1 MNAFAKA
8 GLTLLGAAAAVG
20 FVFLFRYARVDG
32 FFDTISPVL
41 PVCRVLGPGAQD
53 LDVDGNR
60 ILVSAADGLS
70 SFKLNDPVLRKLA
83 GNPPDLHASGI
94 SLYRSADGKRTLGAI
109 ARSSAGRYG
118 VITYALS
125 ADDPPSLTQQVM
137 VQGGLLVSP
146 TDVAA
151 MAPDRFYLAND
162 HVSTNGLMR
171 FVESDLLWPYSD
183 VLLFNGRG
191 LRVAVQRVAAAH
203 GLMAT
208 PDGRFLYAATYND
221 RRILGLGIENF
232 TGNLT
237 ELGDLAL
244 PARLEKITLDARG
257 NLIVAGRT
265 KPGSAQIFR
274 VYRGGDGIPLRYETL
289 FSDEGQSAGAAN
301 AAVLLGGHL
310 IVAGE
315 KKLLDCA
322 VK

>member
-1 MNAFAKA
+1 
-8 GLTLLGAAAAVG
+8 
-20 FVFLFRYARVDG
+20 
-32 FFDTISPVL
+32 
-41 PVCRVLGPGAQD
+41 
-53 LDVDGNR
+53 
-60 ILVSAADGLS
+60 
-70 SFKLNDPVLRKLA
+70 
-83 GNPPDLHASGI
+83 
-94 SLYRSADGKRTLGAI
+94 
-109 ARSSAGRYG
+109 
-118 VITYALS
+118 VITYSLS
-125 ADDPPSLTQQVM
+125 ADDPPSLTQQEM

-146 TDVAA
+146 TDLAA
-151 MAPDRFYLAND
+151 VGEGRFYVAND

-171 FVESDLLWPYSD
+171 FAESKLLWPHSD

-221 RRILGLGIENF
+221 RRVLGLGIENF

-237 ELGDLAL
+237 ELGSLAL
-244 PARLEKITLDARG
+244 PARPEKITLDAGG

-274 VYRGGDGIPLRYETL
+274 VYRGGDGVPLRYEIL

-301 AAVLLGGHL
+301 AAVLLDGHL
-310 IVAGE
+310 IIAGD
-315 KKLLDCA
+315 KKLLDCP